1 MTARE
6 YLCQGGLLEQ
16 RIASGIRRAE
26 AMRALAASISTP
38 AADAVRVLSSVSGEA
53 PFIRAL
59 ESAESLEEQ
68 AAADMELLLD
78 LKDQMEQTI
87 CTVPEEKLRLVLAC
101 RYLEH
106 MTWPEIAESLHIS
119 RGTVRARH
127 DAALSLL
134 ILPDHPIDINDP
146 VRRSARPAAAW

>member
-6 YLCQGGLLEQ
+6 YLSQGGLLEQ
-16 RIASGIRRAE
+16 RIAGNMRRAE
-26 AMRALAASISTP
+26 AMRALAASVSTP
-38 AADAVRVLSSVSGEA
+38 AADAVRVLSFSSGEA

-59 ESAESLEEQ
+59 EKAEALEEQ
-68 AAADMELLLD
+68 AAADMDLLLD

-87 CTVPEEKLRLVLAC
+87 CTVPEEKLRLVLSF
-101 RYLEH
+101 RYLER

-119 RGTVRARH
+119 RGTVRTRH
-127 DAALSLL
+127 EAALSLL

-146 VRRSARPAAAW
+146 VRKSARPAAAW